1 METVWLI
8 VCILGAWIFIGRAI
22 EPERALKWD
31 LDYRLFFR
39 DSEPTPQYFRMVR
52 IVSIA
57 LAALA
62 ILVAVGILWETFGK

>member
-1 METVWLI
+1 METVLLI

-31 LDYRLFFR
+31 LDYQLFFR
-39 DSEPTPQYFRMVR
+39 NSEPTPQYFRMVR
-52 IVSIA
+52 IVNIV
-57 LAALA
+57 LAVFV